1 VSRPAAPD
9 AVAPPPGNPRFPL
22 FDGVR
27 AFAAGTVLIGHV
39 AAITAFNVANPLGAY
54 TARLNMG
61 VAFFFVIS
69 GFLLYRPFLAARFA
83 GRPVPRIRDYA
94 RRRVL
99 RILPAYWLALTVLTV
114 LVGLCGVF
122 THDWWKYY
130 LLLQNTS
137 QATVLCGI
145 GAAWSLCIEA
155 AFYIALPLWALLM
168 ARVQRGRSGRTM
180 MRIEVAALLTV
191 SLVSI
196 AVRTWAF
203 ATYDRQTNVDVSL
216 LGNAD
221 WFAYGM
227 ALALASVYLAGRE
240 RESRIVRVISDHA
253 WVPWAL
259 AAFLWWL
266 DATQLG
272 MDRALPPVYNGPR
285 WLEEHLI
292 FPLIVL
298 LVALPAAFG
307 DPRRGLPRKVL
318 GHPFLAWF
326 GLVSYGVFLWHQPLM
341 APVIERGGDAIIPGM
356 PFVSLLVSMLA
367 VSMAVAAASYYLVE
381 RPILRFKDRRRPP
394 PAAATATE
402 APPRAAAPASVG

>member
-1 VSRPAAPD
+1 VSRHAAPD

-22 FDGVR
+22 FDGLR
-27 AFAAGTVLIGHV
+27 AIAAGSILLTHV
-39 AAITAFNVANPLGAY
+39 AGLTTFNVANPLGAY

-83 GRPVPRIRDYA
+83 GRSAPRIRDYA

-99 RILPAYWLALTVLTV
+99 RIVPAYWLALTVLAAT
-114 LVGLCGVF
+114 VGLCGVF
-122 THDWWKYY
+122 TGDWWIYY
-130 LLLQNTS
+130 FFLQNQT
-137 QATVLCGI
+137 QGTTLCGI
-145 GAAWSLCIEA
+145 GTAWSLALEA
-155 AFYIALPLWALLM
+155 SFYVALPLWALLM
-168 ARVQRGRSGRTM
+168 ARLQRGRPARAM
-180 MRIEVAALLTV
+180 VRIEVIALLAV

-196 AVRTWAF
+196 VARTWSF
-203 ATYDRQTNVDVSL
+203 AATGTQTTIDVTL

-227 ALALASVYLAGRE
+227 GLALASVALAGRE

-266 DATQLG
+266 DSTQLG
-272 MDRALPPVYNGPR
+272 MARTLPPVYDDGR
-285 WLEEHLI
+285 WLIEHLI
-292 FPLIVL
+292 FPLVGFL
-298 LVALPAAFG
+298 LALPAAFG
-307 DPRRGLPRKVL
+307 DPRRGLPRRIL
-318 GHPFLAWF
+318 GHPLLAWI

-341 APVIERGGDAIIPGM
+341 PKIIDAGGDSIIPGM
-356 PFVSLLVSMLA
+356 PFVSTLLSVGAASLA
-367 VSMAVAAASYYLVE
+367 IAAASYYIVE

-394 PAAATATE
+394 PATATE
-402 APPRAAAPASVG
+402 ASTRKPVPASAG

>member
-1 VSRPAAPD
+1 MSRSAAPD

-27 AFAAGTVLIGHV
+27 AFAAGTVLVGHV
-39 AAITAFNVANPLGAY
+39 GAITAFNVINPLGAY

-99 RILPAYWLALTVLTV
+99 RIVPAYWLALTVLTAT
-114 LVGLCGVF
+114 VGLCGAF
-122 THDWWKYY
+122 SRDWWIYY
-130 LLLQNTS
+130 GLLQNNS

-155 AFYIALPLWALLM
+155 AFYVALPLWALLM
-168 ARVQRGRSGRTM
+168 ARVQRGRSSRAM
-180 MRIEVAALLTV
+180 VRVEVAALVAV
-191 SLVSI
+191 SLV
-196 AVRTWAF
+196 AF
-203 ATYDRQTNVDVSL
+203 GARSLAWGTYGHQSDVDISL

-227 ALALASVYLAGRE
+227 GLALASVALAGRE
-240 RESRIVRVISDHA
+240 RESRIVRVVSDHA

-272 MDRALPPVYNGPR
+272 MDRALPPVYDGTR
-285 WLEEHLI
+285 WFEEHLI
-292 FPLIVL
+292 FPLIGL

-307 DPRRGLPRKVL
+307 DPRRGVPRRIL
-318 GHPFLAWF
+318 GNPLLGWF

-341 APVIERGGDAIIPGM
+341 APVIEHGGDAIIPGM

-394 PAAATATE
+394 PATATE
-402 APPRAAAPASVG
+402 APPRVPAPASAG

>member
-1 VSRPAAPD
+1 MSRSAAPD

-27 AFAAGTVLIGHV
+27 AFAAGTVLVGHV
-39 AAITAFNVANPLGAY
+39 GAITAFNVINPLGAY

-99 RILPAYWLALTVLTV
+99 RIVPAYWLALTVLTAT
-114 LVGLCGVF
+114 VGLCGAF
-122 THDWWKYY
+122 SRDWWIYY
-130 LLLQNTS
+130 GLLQNNS

-155 AFYIALPLWALLM
+155 AFYVALPLWALLM
-168 ARVQRGRSGRTM
+168 ARVQRGRSSRAM
-180 MRIEVAALLTV
+180 VRVEVAALVAV

-196 AVRTWAF
+196 GARTWAY
-203 ATYDRQTNVDVSL
+203 AAYGHQSDVDISL

-227 ALALASVYLAGRE
+227 GLALASVALAGRE
-240 RESRIVRVISDHA
+240 RESRIVRVVSDHA

-272 MDRALPPVYNGPR
+272 MDRALPPVYDGTR
-285 WLEEHLI
+285 WFEEHLI
-292 FPLIVL
+292 FPLIGL

-307 DPRRGLPRKVL
+307 DPRRGVPRRIL
-318 GHPFLAWF
+318 GNPLLGWF

-341 APVIERGGDAIIPGM
+341 APVIEHGGDAIIPGM

-394 PAAATATE
+394 PATATE
-402 APPRAAAPASVG
+402 APPRVPAPASAG

>member
-1 VSRPAAPD
+1 VSRSAAPD

-27 AFAAGTVLIGHV
+27 AFAAGTVLVGHV
-39 AAITAFNVANPLGAY
+39 GAITAFNVINPLGAY

-99 RILPAYWLALTVLTV
+99 RILPAYWLALTVLTAT
-114 LVGLCGVF
+114 VGLCGAF
-122 THDWWKYY
+122 SRDWWIYY
-130 LLLQNTS
+130 GLLQNNS

-155 AFYIALPLWALLM
+155 AFYVALPLWALLM
-168 ARVQRGRSGRTM
+168 ARVQRGRSSGAMVRV
-180 MRIEVAALLTV
+180 EVAALVAV

-196 AVRTWAF
+196 GARTWAY
-203 ATYDRQTNVDVSL
+203 AAYGQQSDVDISL

-227 ALALASVYLAGRE
+227 GLALASVVLAGRE
-240 RESRIVRVISDHA
+240 RDSRIVRIVSDHA

-272 MDRALPPVYNGPR
+272 MDRALPPVYNGTR
-285 WLEEHLI
+285 WFEEHLI
-292 FPLIVL
+292 FPLIGL

-307 DPRRGLPRKVL
+307 DPRRGVPRRIL
-318 GHPFLAWF
+318 GHPLLGWF

-341 APVIERGGDAIIPGM
+341 APVIEHGGDAIIPGM

-394 PAAATATE
+394 PATATE
-402 APPRAAAPASVG
+402 APPRVPAPASAG

>member
-1 VSRPAAPD
+1 VSSQAAPD

-22 FDGVR
+22 FDGLR
-27 AFAAGTVLIGHV
+27 AIAAGAILVTHV
-39 AAITAFNVANPLGAY
+39 AGLTTFNTGNALGAY

-99 RILPAYWLALTVLTV
+99 RILPAYWLALTVLAAT
-114 LVGLCGVF
+114 VGLCGVF
-122 THDWWKYY
+122 SHDWWIYY
-130 LLLQNTS
+130 LLLQNNS

-155 AFYIALPLWALLM
+155 AFYVALPLWALLM
-168 ARVQRGRSGRTM
+168 ARVQRGRSSRSM
-180 MRIEVAALLTV
+180 VRIEVAALLAV

-196 AVRTWAF
+196 AARTLAWR
-203 ATYDRQTNVDVSL
+203 TYGHQTDVDISL

-227 ALALASVYLAGRE
+227 GLALASVALAGRE
-240 RESRIVRVISDHA
+240 RDSRIVRVVSDRP

-272 MDRALPPVYNGPR
+272 MDRALPPVYDGTR

-292 FPLIVL
+292 FPLIGL

-307 DPRRGLPRKVL
+307 DPRRGLPRKIL

-394 PAAATATE
+394 PTTAPESQRE
-402 APPRAAAPASVG
+402 AVPASVG

>member
-1 VSRPAAPD
+1 VSRSAAPD

-27 AFAAGTVLIGHV
+27 AFAAGTVLVGHV
-39 AAITAFNVANPLGAY
+39 GAITAFNVINPLGAY

-99 RILPAYWLALTVLTV
+99 RILPAYWLALTVLAAT
-114 LVGLCGVF
+114 VGLCGVF
-122 THDWWKYY
+122 SRDWWIYY
-130 LLLQNTS
+130 GLLQNNS
-137 QATVLCGI
+137 QTTVLCGI

-155 AFYIALPLWALLM
+155 AFYVALPLWALLM
-168 ARVQRGRSGRTM
+168 ARVQRGRSSRSM
-180 MRIEVAALLTV
+180 VRIEVAALLTV

-196 AVRTWAF
+196 AARTLAWR
-203 ATYDRQTNVDVSL
+203 TYGHQTDVDISL

-227 ALALASVYLAGRE
+227 GLALASVALAGRE
-240 RESRIVRVISDHA
+240 RDSRIVRVVSDRA

-272 MDRALPPVYNGPR
+272 MDRALPPVYDGTR

-292 FPLIVL
+292 FPLIGL

-307 DPRRGLPRKVL
+307 DPRRGLPRRIL
-318 GHPFLAWF
+318 GHPLLGRF

-341 APVIERGGDAIIPGM
+341 APVIEHGGDAIIPGM

-367 VSMAVAAASYYLVE
+367 VSLTVAAASYYLVE

-394 PAAATATE
+394 PATATE
-402 APPRAAAPASVG
+402 APPRVPAPASAG

>member
-1 VSRPAAPD
+1 VSRSAAPD

-27 AFAAGTVLIGHV
+27 ALAAGTVLVGHV
-39 AAITAFNVANPLGAY
+39 GAITSFNVINPLGAY
-54 TARLNMG
+54 AARLNMG

-99 RILPAYWLALTVLTV
+99 RILPAYWLALTVLAAT
-114 LVGLCGVF
+114 VGLCGVF
-122 THDWWKYY
+122 SHDWWIYY
-130 LLLQNTS
+130 LLLQNNS

-145 GAAWSLCIEA
+145 GAAWSLAIEA
-155 AFYIALPLWALLM
+155 AFYVALPVWALLM
-168 ARVQRGRSGRTM
+168 ARVQRGRPARSM
-180 MRIEVAALLTV
+180 VRIEVGALVAV

-196 AVRTWAF
+196 AARTLAWSR
-203 ATYDRQTNVDVSL
+203 YGHQSDVDISL

-227 ALALASVYLAGRE
+227 GLALASVALQGRE
-240 RESRIVRVISDHA
+240 RDSRVVRIVSDRA

-259 AAFLWWL
+259 AALLWWL

-272 MDRALPPVYNGPR
+272 MDRHLPPVYDGTR

-292 FPLIVL
+292 FPLIGL

-307 DPRRGLPRKVL
+307 DGRRGLPRRVL

-326 GLVSYGVFLWHQPLM
+326 GLISYGVFLWHQPLM
-341 APVIERGGDAIIPGM
+341 GPVIEHGGDAIIPGM

-394 PAAATATE
+394 PATASE
-402 APPRAAAPASVG
+402 RPAPAAAPASAG

>member
-1 VSRPAAPD
+1 VSRSAAPD

-27 AFAAGTVLIGHV
+27 AFAAGTVLVGHV
-39 AAITAFNVANPLGAY
+39 GAITSFNVINPLGAY
-54 TARLNMG
+54 SARLNMG

-99 RILPAYWLALTVLTV
+99 RILPAYWLALTVLAAT
-114 LVGLCGVF
+114 VGLCGVF
-122 THDWWKYY
+122 SRDWWIYY
-130 LLLQNTS
+130 GLLQNNS

-145 GAAWSLCIEA
+145 GAAWSLAIEA
-155 AFYIALPLWALLM
+155 AFYVALPLWALVM
-168 ARVQRGRSGRTM
+168 ARVQRGRSSRSM
-180 MRIEVAALLTV
+180 VRIEVAALVAV

-196 AVRTWAF
+196 GARTLAWSN
-203 ATYDRQTNVDVSL
+203 YGHQSDVDISL

-227 ALALASVYLAGRE
+227 GLALASVALAGRE
-240 RESRIVRVISDHA
+240 RDSRIVRVVSDHA
-253 WVPWAL
+253 WVAWAL
-259 AAFLWWL
+259 AALLWWV

-272 MDRALPPVYNGPR
+272 MDRHLPPVYDGTR

-292 FPLIVL
+292 FPLIGL

-307 DPRRGLPRKVL
+307 DPRRGLPRRIL
-318 GHPFLAWF
+318 GHPLLAWF

-341 APVIERGGDAIIPGM
+341 APVIEHGGDAIIPGM

-367 VSMAVAAASYYLVE
+367 VSVAVAAASYYLVE

-394 PAAATATE
+394 PATATE
-402 APPRAAAPASVG
+402 APPRVPAPASAG

>member
-1 VSRPAAPD
+1 MSRSAAPD

-27 AFAAGTVLIGHV
+27 AFAAGTVLVGHV
-39 AAITAFNVANPLGAY
+39 GAITAFNVINPLGAY

-99 RILPAYWLALTVLTV
+99 RIVPAYWLALTVLAAT
-114 LVGLCGVF
+114 VGLCGAF
-122 THDWWKYY
+122 SRDWWIYY
-130 LLLQNTS
+130 GLLQNNS

-155 AFYIALPLWALLM
+155 AFYVALPLWALLM
-168 ARVQRGRSGRTM
+168 ARVQRGRSSRAM
-180 MRIEVAALLTV
+180 VRVEVAALVAV
-191 SLVSI
+191 SLVAFGARSL
-196 AVRTWAF
+196 AWAK
-203 ATYDRQTNVDVSL
+203 YGHQSDVDISL

-227 ALALASVYLAGRE
+227 GLALASVALAGRE
-240 RESRIVRVISDHA
+240 RESRIVRVVSDHA

-272 MDRALPPVYNGPR
+272 MDRALPPVYDGTR
-285 WLEEHLI
+285 WFEEHLI
-292 FPLIVL
+292 FPLIGL

-307 DPRRGLPRKVL
+307 DPRRGVPRRIL
-318 GHPFLAWF
+318 GNPLLGWF

-341 APVIERGGDAIIPGM
+341 APVIEHGGDAIIPGM

-394 PAAATATE
+394 PATATE
-402 APPRAAAPASVG
+402 APPRVPAPASAG